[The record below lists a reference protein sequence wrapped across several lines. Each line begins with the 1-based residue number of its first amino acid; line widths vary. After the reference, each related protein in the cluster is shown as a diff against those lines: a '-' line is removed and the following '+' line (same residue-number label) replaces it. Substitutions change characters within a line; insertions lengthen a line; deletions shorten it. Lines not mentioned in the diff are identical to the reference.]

1 VQVSS
6 SSSASTSNA
15 DSPQCSDLYFD
26 DEFGSERIMSRH
38 RHLRLQATLALDRP
52 PSVNL
57 SDEFHSPVVVS
68 GRSQP
73 GHRAEAGDT
82 AAGRCQ
88 SKFTRD
94 GTTSFTEGN

>member
-1 VQVSS
+1 MQVSS

-15 DSPQCSDLYFD
+15 DSPPCSDLYFD